1 MPRRHGWLAE
11 RRRFRYIR
19 HMNALLHHSTYYLA
33 RQILTATLLI
43 TALFVV
49 IAVLWSALPL
59 LSNLSKGMGLD
70 IFLWLIVLAMPRLL
84 PVLLPLSA
92 CLAVIFAYYRA
103 QLDSELVVMRATGV
117 SNMAL
122 ARPGMW
128 VAVILTVANALM
140 AFYLA
145 PMAFRAFKEA
155 QFFERHNLAEL
166 AIQPGKFN
174 AIRKD
179 TMFYVRERSGDSA
192 LHGIL
197 FQDERNPK
205 KTQTWMARVGKLTTN
220 ASGPRLILQ
229 DGNLQEVDRDTGR
242 ATVLYFE
249 QYTLDLSS
257 LARDINERWQQPEER
272 GTVELFTATPADLD
286 AKQLR
291 SLRAEGHYRI
301 VSSLFSASVIL
312 VSVAAMLIGP
322 FNRRGQMWR
331 VGLAFGSSALILLGA
346 FLLRSILTREPAA
359 APAIYALVVLPG
371 IISLALL
378 AWSDRPRGFYP
389 LLRS

>member
-1 MPRRHGWLAE
+1 
-11 RRRFRYIR
+11 
-19 HMNALLHHSTYYLA
+19 MNALLNHSTYYLA
-33 RQILTATLLI
+33 RQILVATLLI

-59 LSNLSKGMGLD
+59 LSSLSKGMGLD
-70 IFLWLIVLAMPRLL
+70 VFLWLIVLAMPRLL

-117 SNMAL
+117 SNMTL
-122 ARPGMW
+122 ARPGLW
-128 VAVILTVANALM
+128 VAMILTIANAMM
-140 AFYLA
+140 AFYLG

-155 QFFERHNLAEL
+155 QFFERHNLAAL

-174 AIRKD
+174 AIRKN

-192 LHGIL
+192 LYGIL
-197 FQDERNPK
+197 FQDERDPK
-205 KTQTWMARVGKLTTN
+205 KSQTWMARIGKLTTN
-220 ASGPRLILQ
+220 ANGPRLILQ
-229 DGNLQEVDRDTGR
+229 DGNLQEINRKTGR

-257 LARDINERWQQPEER
+257 LARDINERWKKPEER
-272 GTVELFTATPADLD
+272 GTVELFTTTAADLD
-286 AKQLR
+286 DKQLR
-291 SLRAEGHYRI
+291 RLRAEGHYRV

-312 VSVAAMLIGP
+312 VAMAAMLIGP
-322 FNRRGQMWR
+322 FSRRGQFWR
-331 VGLAFGSSALILLGA
+331 VGLAFGSSAAVLLGA
-346 FLLRSILTREPAA
+346 FLLRSILAREPAA
-359 APAIYALVVLPG
+359 APAIYAIVALPG
-371 IISLALL
+371 LIALGLL
-378 AWSDRPRGFYP
+378 AWSDRPKGFYP